1 MSLTDERKK
10 IEKNKEDL
18 KAARTAIN
26 NKLVELGGTASA
38 SFNDIP
44 EKTTELANTITATNK
59 EYIDSKTGD
68 LNNLQTQ
75 DKTNLVNA
83 INEILNGSEINATDV
98 SFNDTETQLG
108 ASNLQIALVNIVNQI
123 KALKTELNGEATR
136 LSSINSEFDAIIGIP
151 TPTSKSTQ
159 KSINSKLKTLSTSID
174 TLAAN
179 KNAIDIKYDDS
190 ITQLGASNVQD
201 AINAIVSDLKL
212 IKTDL
217 EGQAARLASIN
228 TLLEA
233 EIGAPQVIQ

>member
-10 IEKNKEDL
+10 IEKNKNDL

-38 SFNDIP
+38 SFNDVP

-59 EYIDSKTGD
+59 TYIDNKTGD

-136 LSSINSEFDAIIGIP
+136 LNSINSEFDAIIGIP

>member
-1 MSLTDERKK
+1 MSLTDERKEL
-10 IEKNKEDL
+10 EKNKESL

-68 LNNLQTQ
+68 LTNLQTQ

-98 SFNDTETQLG
+98 SFNDTE
-108 ASNLQIALVNIVNQI
+108 
-123 KALKTELNGEATR
+123 
-136 LSSINSEFDAIIGIP
+136 
-151 TPTSKSTQ
+151 
-159 KSINSKLKTLSTSID
+159 
-174 TLAAN
+174 
-179 KNAIDIKYDDS
+179 
-190 ITQLGASNVQD
+190 TQLGASNVQD

>member
-10 IEKNKEDL
+10 IEKNKNDL
-18 KAARTAIN
+18 KSVRQSIN
-26 NKLVELGGTASA
+26 NKLVELGGSAST

-59 EYIDSKTGD
+59 EYIDNKTGN

-136 LSSINSEFDAIIGIP
+136 LNSINSEFDAIIGIQSP
-151 TPTSKSTQ
+151 PSKSTQ
-159 KSINSKLKTLSTSID
+159 KSINSKLKTLSTNID
-174 TLAAN
+174 TLALN

-190 ITQLGASNVQD
+190 ITQLGVSNVQD
-201 AINAIVSDLKL
+201 AINTIVSDLKL
-212 IKTDL
+212 VKLDL
-217 EGQAARLASIN
+217 EGQATRLASIN

-233 EIGAPQVIQ
+233 EIGTTEVIQ

>member
-174 TLAAN
+174 TLSAN

>member
-10 IEKNKEDL
+10 IEKNKNDL

-38 SFNDIP
+38 SFNDVP

-59 EYIDSKTGD
+59 TYIDNKTGD

-108 ASNLQIALVNIVNQI
+108 VSNLQIALVNIVNQI

-136 LSSINSEFDAIIGIP
+136 LNSINSEFDAIIGIQS
-151 TPTSKSTQ
+151 PTSKSTQ

>member
-68 LNNLQTQ
+68 LTNLQTQ